1 MKKRAMI
8 IAMMAAM
15 LTVTSDCTVKLL
27 HAEETQTKEA
37 QAEDSQS
44 EGTSQLP
51 IKALSP
57 KVVEENPYM
66 AKSDSNIHHD
76 CYNTDSTD
84 EVLPVGIYSE
94 INVSYEKV
102 NANASPAIFFDSYG
116 HAVVPFLGGLAI
128 RDINADETQTV
139 GYFSPK
145 QHDEG
150 GYVIQSSYSFVDES
164 NRIVCPTSNNHVL
177 MLKATDEEGNVLPEF
192 EKVLDIDI
200 KAAAEAALGK
210 TLDQNLLSVVFD
222 YDGNL
227 WFATGGFRIYPDRE
241 QQGAVGYI
249 SRSAIDAIL
258 NGEEVDLTDSVFV
271 YELTPGEG
279 AENGIAS
286 SKDGAVILTNL
297 NCYLFQADNGVQKVW
312 KTSYESVGAKESAEG
327 DATTGGGLAWG
338 GGCSPSLTKDLVMFT
353 DNQNPVNLLAVDMK
367 TGETVASLPVIDEL
381 PEDSQVSVENSAIVY
396 DNGAGTVSTIVCN
409 WFGAGSA
416 ALGKEDSD
424 SSIQSYANIYDVNWL
439 SQGNKMIM
447 PGVERVDTI
456 KTDDGYEM
464 KSIWCRSDLSDTS
477 MLKLSTA
484 TGYIY
489 GYVQDLETGM
499 WQEIMLDFETGETVF
514 SMDVSSKPGYNN
526 MAIGMYAGNSGN
538 ALYCPTGYLELL
550 RLQDRFVYLPE
561 MPYRKVD
568 LDQAMRNVLGQ
579 ETFEADGGQGNV
591 MGWLNTVTVE
601 NVHPNTTVALRV
613 KGLSGSADALKL
625 YGYGADGSLQEVPED
640 LWHIQT
646 EEGAIPDT
654 LSEDVL
660 YEIHVLVQDGG
671 TFDLS
676 ENEKEIK
683 VSVVAAQ

>member
-1 MKKRAMI
+1 MKKRTIILAML
-8 IAMMAAM
+8 AAM
-15 LTVTSDCTVKLL
+15 LMVTSDFTVNIL
-27 HAEETQTKEA
+27 HAEEMQTEEIRTA
-37 QAEDSQS
+37 AET
-44 EGTSQLP
+44 EETSQLP

-57 KVVEENPYM
+57 KVVAENPYM
-66 AKSDSNIHHD
+66 AKSDANIHHD

-84 EVLPVGIYSE
+84 EVLPVDIYSE

-116 HAVVPFLGGLAI
+116 HAVVPLLGGLAI
-128 RDINADETQTV
+128 RDINADETQTE

-145 QHDEG
+145 EHDGG

-177 MLKATDEEGNVLPEF
+177 MLKTTDENGNVLPEF

-200 KAAAEAALGK
+200 KAAAEKVLGK

-227 WFATGGFRIYPDRE
+227 WFATGGFRIYPDRK

-249 SRSAIDAIL
+249 SRNVIDAIL
-258 NGEEVDLTDSVFV
+258 NGEEADLTDSVFV

-297 NCYLFQADNGVQKVW
+297 NCYLFRADNGVQKVW
-312 KTSYESVGAKESAEG
+312 ETPYESVGAKESKEG

-338 GGCSPSLTKDLVMFT
+338 SGCSPSLTDDLVMFT

-381 PEDSQVSVENSAIVY
+381 PEDTQISVENSAIVY
-396 DNGAGTVSTIVCN
+396 DNGEGTVSTIVCN

-416 ALGKEDSD
+416 DLGKEDSD

-456 KTDDGYEM
+456 KTDNGYEM

-477 MLKLSTA
+477 MMKLSTA

-489 GYVQDLETGM
+489 GYVQNLETGM
-499 WQEIMLDFETGETVF
+499 WQYIMLDFETGETVF
-514 SMDVSSKPGYNN
+514 AMDVSSKPGYNN

-568 LDQAMRNVLGQ
+568 LDQAMRNVLSQ
-579 ETFEADGGQGNV
+579 EKFEADGGQGSV
-591 MGWLNTVTVE
+591 SGWLSTVTVE
-601 NVHPNTTVALRV
+601 NVHPNTTVALRM
-613 KGLSGSADALKL
+613 KDLSGSADALKL
-625 YGYGADGSLQEVPED
+625 YGYDADGTLKEVPKD

-646 EEGAIPDT
+646 ESGEIPDS
-654 LSEDVL
+654 LSEAVL
-660 YEIHVLVQDGG
+660 YEVHVLVQDGG

-683 VSVVAAQ
+683 ISVVPAQ